1 MPKFGSKS
9 KQRLSTCHEDLIDL
23 FNEVIKYFDCSVLEG
38 HRNEE
43 DQNKY
48 FEEGKSKVKFPKG
61 KHNASPSNAVDVVPY
76 PVDWNDT
83 DRMYYFA
90 GIVKGIAATMEINI
104 RWGGDW
110 NNDTQVKDTKFKDL
124 PHFELKEERF

>member
-43 DQNKY
+43 DKTDID
-48 FEEGKSKVKFPKG
+48 KVKFEAPP
-61 KHNASPSNAVDVVPY
+61 NPALFTERITTP
-76 PVDWNDT
+76 
-83 DRMYYFA
+83 
-90 GIVKGIAATMEINI
+90 E
-104 RWGGDW
+104 
-110 NNDTQVKDTKFKDL
+110 
-124 PHFELKEERF
+124 EKEEIARLRQEIDSDEAFKLGLHLHDDEIEEIEKDNK

>member
-9 KQRLSTCHEDLIDL
+9 KQRLSTCDEDLIDL

-48 FEEGKSKVKFPKG
+48 FKEGTSKVKFPKG

-76 PVDWNDT
+76 PVNWDDT
-83 DRMYYFA
+83 ARMYYFA
-90 GIVKGIAATMEINI
+90 GIVKGIAETMEINI

-110 NNDTQVKDTKFKDL
+110 DNDTEVKDTKFKDL
-124 PHFELKEERF
+124 PHFELREF